1 LHRTGWSNNPSI
13 LTIFVF
19 ILVLIL
25 SYIGILYYNYRY

>member
-13 LTIFVF
+13 LAIFIF

-25 SYIGILYYNYRY
+25 CYISILYNYTL